1 MNARQRTMAWVMVV
15 LLALAGTQ
23 AALAAPPAA
32 TGVHPAMNSPAISG
46 WTPVPVHLTAY
57 GEPVSDELLD
67 QLDGE
72 WAQILIGG
80 AYGALGGALNYT
92 VATYGNDWNWQGF
105 TSATVTGAV
114 SGAVSSLFG
123 SPLWSVTAGSVT
135 GGLISRWW

>member
-1 MNARQRTMAWVMVV
+1 MNTRQRTVAWVLVV

-23 AALAAPPAA
+23 VALAAPAA
-32 TGVHPAMNSPAISG
+32 TVGAHPSPVSG
-46 WTPVPVHLTAY
+46 RTALPVHLQAY
-57 GEPVSDELLD
+57 GELVPDEVLD
-67 QLDGE
+67 ELDGE

-105 TSATVTGAV
+105 TSATVTGAI

-123 SPLWSVTAGSVT
+123 STFLSVTAGSVV